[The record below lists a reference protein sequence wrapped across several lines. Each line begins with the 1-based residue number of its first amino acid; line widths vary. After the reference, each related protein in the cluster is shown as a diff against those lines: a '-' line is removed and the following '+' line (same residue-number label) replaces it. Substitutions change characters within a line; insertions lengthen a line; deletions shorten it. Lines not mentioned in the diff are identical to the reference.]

1 MSEQRILSEW
11 LCVPLLGDLFAR
23 FVDLLFYCTV
33 YCFCE
38 CSGVK
43 VPDKQSPVLSESQAS
58 LTIVVLCLP
67 TLNSKSLA
75 K

>member
-33 YCFCE
+33 YCCE
-38 CSGVK
+38 SSGVK
-43 VPDKQSPVLSESQAS
+43 VPDKTESS
-58 LTIVVLCLP
+58 LVRKSSQP
-67 TLNSKSLA
+67 HNSGFVSTNIKL
-75 K
+75 